1 MELTKGVL
9 EYLENSVEET
19 NALIETLAKIPAPS
33 NHEEKRAQFCL
44 AWLEKQGAKGAYIDE
59 ALNVVF
65 PLNCEGKNELVM
77 FAAHLDTVFPDMDEM
92 PFTKDDKCFYAP
104 GVGDDTANVAVMLMV
119 IKYLIQNNIQPKRGI
134 VFACNAGE
142 EGLGNLK
149 GVKQLMHDFDGRV
162 SEFYTFDLDYRY
174 VYNRCVGSHRYRIV
188 FKTEGGHSF
197 AAFGN
202 RNANHAMA
210 DMICDLYTCIVPKDG
225 DSTTTYNVGVVEGGT
240 SVNTIAQYAEMMYE
254 YRSDTES
261 CLAKMQEFFEA
272 SVKRAK
278 DKNMAD
284 IMVETIGL
292 RPCSGKIDAKIH
304 AEMYNKCVA
313 LCKKHGG
320 VECVLASAS
329 TDCNIPMSLGV
340 PSVCLGLCDGAGAH
354 TREEYVY
361 IDSIPKGLK
370 IAAELILGYC

>member
-1 MELTKGVL
+1 MELTKEIL
-9 EYLENSVEET
+9 EYLDKSVEET

-44 AWLEKQGAKGAYIDE
+44 AWLEAQGAKGAYIDE

-65 PLNCEGKNELVM
+65 PLCSEGKNDLVM
-77 FAAHLDTVFPDMDEM
+77 FAAHLDTVFPDTEEM
-92 PFTKDDKCFYAP
+92 PFSKDDKCFYAP
-104 GVGDDTANVAVMLMV
+104 GIGDDTANVAVMLMV
-119 IKYLIQNNIQPKRGI
+119 VKYLVQNNIQPKRGI
-134 VFACNAGE
+134 VFSANTGE

-149 GVKQLMHDFDGRV
+149 GVKQLMQDFKGRV
-162 SEFYTFDLDYRY
+162 SEFYTFDLDYRH
-174 VYNRCVGSHRYRIV
+174 VYNRCVGSHRYRII

-210 DMICDLYTCIVPKDG
+210 HMICDLYKCIVPKDG

-240 SVNTIAQYAEMMYE
+240 SVNTIAQHAEMMYE

-261 CLAKMQEFFEA
+261 CLAKMQMFFEET
-272 SVKRAK
+272 VKKAK
-278 DKNMAD
+278 EKNMAD
-284 IMVETIGL
+284 ITVETIGM
-292 RPCSGKIDAKIH
+292 RPCGGKIDEKKH
-304 AEMYNKCVA
+304 AEMYRKCFELCEKHSGTKCV
-313 LCKKHGG
+313 L
-320 VECVLASAS
+320 ESAS
-329 TDCNIPMSLGV
+329 TDCNIPMSLGI
-340 PSVCLGLCDGAGAH
+340 PSVCLGVCDGAGAH